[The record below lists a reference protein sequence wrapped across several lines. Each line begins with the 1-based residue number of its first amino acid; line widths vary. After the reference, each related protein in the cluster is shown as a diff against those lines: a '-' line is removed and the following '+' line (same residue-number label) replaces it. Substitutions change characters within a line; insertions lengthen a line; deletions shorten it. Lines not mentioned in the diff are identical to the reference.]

1 MILNKFIRHKNEN
14 QNNIF
19 IHYVIN
25 QLHCASQ
32 TERNH
37 RSGCEA
43 LALKECLTSHY
54 RERTPAD
61 AFSAPAHDVSFLL
74 ERYALDNAGKWN
86 AFQKF
91 VAKETKGFGTLTL
104 ALHPDSAKDANNIM
118 ERCMSFYESEKL
130 DNYIRNKI
138 MK

>member
-1 MILNKFIRHKNEN
+1 MTTRKWILFLVLAVSCIAQAKPKGITVQDVKH
-14 QNNIF
+14 
-19 IHYVIN
+19 
-25 QLHCASQ
+25 
-32 TERNH
+32 
-37 RSGCEA
+37 

-91 VAKETKGFGTLTL
+91 VAKETNGFGTLTL

>member
-1 MILNKFIRHKNEN
+1 MTTRKWILFLVLAVSCSAQAKPKGITVQDVKH
-14 QNNIF
+14 
-19 IHYVIN
+19 
-25 QLHCASQ
+25 
-32 TERNH
+32 
-37 RSGCEA
+37 

-54 RERTPAD
+54 RERTPTD
-61 AFSAPAHDVSFLL
+61 AFSAPAHDRSFLL
-74 ERYALDNAGKWN
+74 ERYALDNTGKWN

-91 VAKETKGFGTLTL
+91 VAKETKGFSTLTL

-118 ERCMSFYESEKL
+118 EQCMSFYESEKL